1 MGVLHFRYRERRRT
15 LRVSMA
21 LPVIVHGQNEMGEK
35 FYVKAMTYSVN
46 QQGGLVAMEEA
57 MEERVA
63 PGQSLIIVNENTSRS
78 AEARVAHVRRD
89 RDGKLYVGLEF
100 VNPDANFWK
109 MTFPTP
115 GARPLRR
122 AVGSKNSA

>member
-15 LRVSMA
+15 MRVPLS

-35 FYVKAMTYSVN
+35 FCVRAQTRSVN
-46 QQGGLVAMEEA
+46 QQGALLTMDETVLEGQALLV
-57 MEERVA
+57 
-63 PGQSLIIVNENTSRS
+63 VNENTSRS
-78 AEARVAHVRRD
+78 IESRVANVKRE

-100 VNPDANFWK
+100 VNSDTNFWK
-109 MTFPTP
+109 MTFPRP

-122 AVGSKNSA
+122 ISGTKVTA